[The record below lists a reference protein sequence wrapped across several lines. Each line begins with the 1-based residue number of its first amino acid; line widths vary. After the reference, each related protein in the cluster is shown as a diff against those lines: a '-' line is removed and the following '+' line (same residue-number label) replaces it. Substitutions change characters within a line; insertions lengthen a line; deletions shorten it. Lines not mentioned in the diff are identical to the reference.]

1 MQSRGIRFSFSPK
14 TSFILGIVV
23 TLVFGLFV
31 IWAVSSLRD
40 ASEKEAANVFKG
52 QFDEKVLKEIG
63 NVVALPDE
71 IPQVMTVQD
80 VSKLS
85 GQAFFVGASNGD
97 MVLAFPKAQKA
108 VLYRPTD
115 KKVIGYSSINIP
127 QQPQDEPSQA
137 SNSATNNKKAKISP
151 TPIKKQEL
159 PRVVILNG
167 TKEKGLAKKASDLL
181 DKKNVE
187 VVSLG
192 NTIGDYKNSRV
203 ASVSKTKKVTSD
215 DLQKIVSNITKVPVK
230 IGALPEKEKVSG
242 STDVVIIL
250 GDDFAEKY

>member
-14 TSFILGIVV
+14 TSFILGVII
-23 TLVFGLFV
+23 TFVFGLFV

-40 ASEKEAANVFKG
+40 ASEKESVNVFKD
-52 QFDEKVLKEIG
+52 QKIEDVIKEIG
-63 NVVALPDE
+63 SIVALPDE
-71 IPQVMTVQD
+71 TPQVMTVQD

-97 MVLAFPKAQKA
+97 LVLAFPKAQKA

-127 QQPQDEPSQA
+127 QKPQDEPVQA
-137 SNSATNNKKAKISP
+137 SNSAKNNTKAKISP
-151 TPIKKQEL
+151 TPVKKLEL
-159 PRVVILNG
+159 PKVVILNG

-187 VVSLG
+187 VISLG
-192 NTIGDYKNSRV
+192 NTTGDYKNSIV
-203 ASVSKTKKVTSD
+203 AGVSKTKKMTTPE
-215 DLQKIVSNITKVPVK
+215 LQKIVSNITKVPVK
-230 IGALPEKEKVSG
+230 IGTISEKEKVVNT
-242 STDVVIIL
+242 TDVVIIL

>member
-1 MQSRGIRFSFSPK
+1 MQSRGIRLSFSPK
-14 TSFILGIVV
+14 TSFILGVIV
-23 TLVFGLFV
+23 TFVFGLFV
-31 IWAVSSLRD
+31 IWAVSSLKD
-40 ASEKEAANVFKG
+40 ASEKDTASVFKG

-85 GQAFFVGASNGD
+85 GQAFFVGAQNGD
-97 MVLAFPKAQKA
+97 LVLAFPKAQKA

-127 QQPQDEPSQA
+127 QQPQDEPVQA
-137 SNSATNNKKAKISP
+137 SDSAKNNAKAKMSP
-151 TPIKKQEL
+151 APVKKQEL

-181 DKKNVE
+181 DKKTVE
-187 VVSLG
+187 VISLG
-192 NTIGDYKNSRV
+192 NTTGDYKNSIV
-203 ASVSKTKKVTSD
+203 AGVSKTKKMTTVE
-215 DLQKIVSNITKVPVK
+215 LQKIVSNITKVPVK
-230 IGALPEKEKVSG
+230 IGALSEKEKVANT
-242 STDVVIIL
+242 TDVVIIL
-250 GDDFAEKY
+250 GDDFADKY